1 MGLADM
7 CLHTQKIF
15 IGLCGIVLLCF
26 GAMVA
31 FTGVSAQGSDSFTQM
46 TTMASEATNGAFDFS
61 SFMVLLIVLGIA
73 VVVLGLLACWASL
86 REHRCFLCSYVCFAV
101 VIGPLLLCICC
112 GMAAYWKAEWPN
124 LVKTTNRICG
134 PNAPQAFEAQLNCT
148 NPLFATQRRLETA
161 DIGPIATLRVA
172 HSLLSEA
179 ASPDGGRRLF
189 PGTAEESLLV
199 RTCDR
204 LGPELCSSPC
214 ALVDL
219 ICQTPP
225 GYDPLKACICDRS
238 GPRNMGQLGIVP
250 AVCNADFPEPKMCQ
264 PDGQGRRMGVF
275 CTPQEHPDHAGEEAC
290 FILPTADCEDR
301 GWEVKPSDLSPSY
314 SSGPCVNPDAR
325 SKLAL
330 ESYEMG
336 MQFVGFTFILGVTLL
351 VSACCSFCLFV
362 ELHTGK
368 PVSDHA
374 RGLANDESYEKEDNL
389 SRADS
394 EDEWKN
400 LTHVE

>member
-1 MGLADM
+1 
-7 CLHTQKIF
+7 
-15 IGLCGIVLLCF
+15 
-26 GAMVA
+26 
-31 FTGVSAQGSDSFTQM
+31 M

-179 ASPDGGRRLF
+179 ASLDGGRRLF

-225 GYDPLKACICDRS
+225 GYDPLKACICDQGAAAMPCGS
-238 GPRNMGQLGIVP
+238 DTCKHE
-250 AVCNADFPEPKMCQ
+250 ASCQ
-264 PDGQGRRMGVF
+264 CAPGACAPGK
-275 CTPQEHPDHAGEEAC
+275 CEAAC
-290 FILPTADCEDR
+290 CAAAHCCS
-301 GWEVKPSDLSPSY
+301 KPSCKCGPGCTCATGSCPKCPEAGCCD
-314 SSGPCVNPDAR
+314 SGC
-325 SKLAL
+325 
-330 ESYEMG
+330 
-336 MQFVGFTFILGVTLL
+336 
-351 VSACCSFCLFV
+351 
-362 ELHTGK
+362 
-368 PVSDHA
+368 
-374 RGLANDESYEKEDNL
+374 
-389 SRADS
+389 
-394 EDEWKN
+394 
-400 LTHVE
+400 